1 MRRLAPHA
9 LRSELE
15 QSARPFVR
23 GQQWQQGEPLAV
35 HAGDGRSPRD
45 ELNLSD
51 EGTYVLH
58 PHELDDI
65 PQGRLGRHRRLQRGL
80 VDDDARFPSK
90 DKEDGARLGLG
101 ARVAAAGMRH
111 RWRRYSS

>member
-1 MRRLAPHA
+1 MP
-9 LRSELE
+9 
-15 QSARPFVR
+15 
-23 GQQWQQGEPLAV
+23 
-35 HAGDGRSPRD
+35 DGRSPRD
-45 ELNLSD
+45 ERNLSD
-51 EGTYVLH
+51 EGTYILH

-65 PQGRLGRHRRLQRGL
+65 LQARLGRHRRLQRGL

-111 RWRRYSS
+111 RWRRFSS